1 MVPAAIGSDG
11 AGSVRI
17 PAAWTHLVGIKP
29 QRGRISTWPEP
40 ESFHGIT
47 VNGPLARTVADA
59 ALLFDVVAG
68 NHNGDLHKPPP
79 VTVRDAVGRDP
90 GRLRIALSLRI
101 PFTATPTAL
110 HPEIRT
116 AVGRTAHT
124 LRRLGHDVVVDDPE
138 YGILLGLNFLPRS
151 LAGIEVWL
159 DRLPDR
165 SLVDPR
171 TRANGRTGAC
181 SPGGRCAPRGPPNRG
196 CGGGSARSSTT
207 TTWSWRPPPPRPRR
221 ASTRWT
227 VSAVSLP
234 TR

>member
-68 NHNGDLHKPPP
+68 NHNGDPAQATAGHGARRGRPRSRPAADRAVASHP
-79 VTVRDAVGRDP
+79 VHRHPHCVAPGDP
-90 GRLRIALSLRI
+90 DRGGPHR
-101 PFTATPTAL
+101 
-110 HPEIRT
+110 
-116 AVGRTAHT
+116 AHSAPA
-124 LRRLGHDVVVDDPE
+124 RHDVVVDDPE

-171 TRANGRTGAC
+171 TPRQRRNRAPALRVAVARRAGREPRMRRRIGAIFDDYDVVL
-181 SPGGRCAPRGPPNRG
+181 APTTATPP
-196 CGGGSARSSTT
+196 
-207 TTWSWRPPPPRPRR
+207 R